1 MGLFKQMKQM
11 KDVVAAAPG
20 LVEQA
25 QELGAVSQQYAAQ
38 QQIASQQMAA
48 QQATAAGV
56 PLGGIG
62 PGIAPPPAPGAL
74 TDADRAPIGGVSL
87 ELYVELSREL
97 GARGYTIEQAPS
109 LAAERGIAADDWHA
123 AVTGWNQRMA
133 ANPAV
138 ALEFNRLY
146 QGG

>member
-38 QQIASQQMAA
+38 QQQMAA
-48 QQATAAGV
+48 QQAAAAGV

-62 PGIAPPPAPGAL
+62 HGIAPPPAPGAL

-97 GARGYTIEQAPS
+97 GARGYTMEQAPS

-123 AVTGWNQRMA
+123 AVAGWNQRMA

-146 QGG
+146 QGA